1 MWNIQVT
8 ETYKLWHQALS
19 AKDQARVLAMLDL
32 LEKEGPRLGRPYA
45 DTIKG
50 SRFSNMKELRIQ
62 RRDEPLRI
70 FYVFSPEREGILLC
84 AGNKSGD
91 DKRFYDIMIPLADE
105 EYTEYLNH
113 FYQSR

>member
-19 AKDQARVLAMLDL
+19 AKDRARVLAMLDL

-50 SRFSNMKELRIQ
+50 SRFSNMKELRISAGAS
-62 RRDEPLRI
+62 RCA

-113 FYQSR
+113 LYQSR

>member
-1 MWNIQVT
+1 M
-8 ETYKLWHQALS
+8 S

>member
-8 ETYKLWHQALS
+8 AAYKRWHQALS
-19 AKDQARVLAMLDL
+19 VKDQARVLAMLNL

-45 DTIKG
+45 DTVKG

-62 RRDEPLRI
+62 RRGEPLRI

-91 DKRFYDIMIPLADE
+91 DKRFYDVMIPLADD